1 MMLRYILYLLFFSIG
16 LTSYAQVP
24 AVYKDMNKKVKE
36 EANKEFRFL
45 AFYYNH
51 VVNTNV
57 YPTSD
62 FLKGQVVG
70 RLFGP
75 NTSTTSAENRPFYLE
90 QRLLPFFIYTPKLF
104 DGKATLRASFELD
117 WTWGDGSYGS
127 GGNAGSAISAD
138 QVNIQTQNVEIE
150 ITPAKLWK
158 INLGLQRM
166 YDTPYDA
173 YRTFFDKML
182 NTGNR
187 LNLWGTDGV
196 GISARRSSDYSMF
209 KASYFQLYENEI
221 QSNDDV
227 QLFELQYRHLL
238 SHKWNISSSLYYV
251 RDRGN
256 GQGGPSILGQGLNS
270 SMAAF
275 NGAYRFPF
283 LAVPYKADIGWLG
296 IAAGYNEDYMMDQF
310 FGTAYV
316 RYNIGNV
323 SLEEDDVW
331 TDGPTVAGLAANLRA
346 GYRHGQ
352 TENDLVWFD
361 VMYTTGDQNG
371 LVDNHFSGVMT
382 GNTWGTPGA
391 LHVSHGGYLIFP
403 HANVVN
409 RYIAAVTDI
418 SNMGYGISAI
428 HINAAKDIIPYKLN
442 AKLGF
447 ASAVSNA
454 VPTNGGTYI
463 GTEANLKVGYQL
475 GVFMAVELHAA
486 HLWLGDFYDSRAV
499 NGGEN
504 GVRPVNPY
512 TAFVSFKWLMF

>member
-1 MMLRYILYLLFFSIG
+1 V
-16 LTSYAQVP
+16 YAQVP
-24 AVYKDMNKKVKE
+24 AVYKDLNNKTKE

-45 AFYYNH
+45 AYFYNH

-70 RLFGP
+70 RLYGP
-75 NTSTTSAENRPFYLE
+75 NTSTTSKENRPFYFE
-90 QRLLPFFIYTPKLF
+90 QRILPFFLYSPKLF
-104 DGKATLRASFELD
+104 DGKATFRASFEID
-117 WTWGDGSYGS
+117 FTWGDGSYGS

-138 QVNIQTQNVEIE
+138 QVNLQTQNIEIE
-150 ITPAKLWK
+150 LRPAKNWT

-166 YDTPYDA
+166 YDTPYDP

-182 NTGNR
+182 NTGSR

-196 GISARRSSDYSMF
+196 GIIVRRQTDFSTI

-227 QLFELQYRHLL
+227 QLFEFQYLRLL
-238 SHKWNISSSLYYV
+238 SHKWNLGASIFYV

-270 SMAAF
+270 SLAAF
-275 NGAYRFPF
+275 NGTFRFPF
-283 LAVPYKADIGWLG
+283 GAVPYKSDVSWLG
-296 IAAGYNEDYMMDQF
+296 LSAGYNEEYMMDQL
-310 FGTAYV
+310 FGSAYV
-316 RYNIGNV
+316 RYNLGTV
-323 SLEEDDVW
+323 SLKNGDVW
-331 TDGPTVAGLAANLRA
+331 EDGPSIGGLAANLRA

-352 TENDLVWFD
+352 TINDLIWFD
-361 VMYTTGDQNG
+361 AMYTTGDQNG
-371 LVDNHFSGVMT
+371 IVDNKYSGVMT

-391 LHVSHGGYLIFP
+391 LHVAHGGYLLFP

-428 HINAAKDIIPYKLN
+428 HINASKDIIPHKLN

-447 ASAVSNA
+447 ASAISNA
-454 VPTNGGTYI
+454 IPNGGGTYV
-463 GTEANLKVGYQL
+463 GTEANIKVSYQL
-475 GVFMAVELHAA
+475 GVFMSLEFHAA
-486 HLWLGDFYDSRAV
+486 NLWLGDFYDSKIV

-504 GVRPVNPY
+504 GVRPVDPY

>member
-1 MMLRYILYLLFFSIG
+1 MLRY
-16 LTSYAQVP
+16 LTFLIFMVLCSSMQAQAP
-24 AVYKDMNKKVKE
+24 AVYKDLNEKTKD

-45 AFYYNH
+45 AYFYNH
-51 VVNTNV
+51 MVNTNV

-70 RLFGP
+70 RLYGP
-75 NTSTTSAENRPFYLE
+75 NTSTTSDENRPVYFE
-90 QRLLPFFIYTPKLF
+90 QRILPFFLYSPKLF
-104 DGKATLRASFELD
+104 DGKATLRASFEID
-117 WTWGDGSYGS
+117 FTWGDGSYGS

-138 QVNIQTQNVEIE
+138 QVNLQTQNIEIE
-150 ITPAKLWK
+150 LKPAKYWT

-166 YDTPYDA
+166 YDTPYDT
-173 YRTFFDKML
+173 YGTFFDKML
-182 NTGNR
+182 NTGGR

-196 GISARRSSDYSMF
+196 GITVRRQADYSIF

-221 QSNDDV
+221 QTNDDV
-227 QLFELQYRHLL
+227 QLFELQYLRRV
-238 SHKWNISSSLYYV
+238 SHKLNIGSSIHYV

-270 SMAAF
+270 SLASF

-283 LAVPYKADIGWLG
+283 SAVPYKSDIAWLG
-296 IAAGYNEDYMMDQF
+296 LSAGYNEDYMMDRI

-316 RYNIGNV
+316 KYNLGSV
-323 SLEEDDVW
+323 SLQEGDDW
-331 TDGPTVAGLAANLRA
+331 KEGPSISGLAANLRA

-352 TENDLVWFD
+352 TINDLIWLD
-361 VMYTTGDQNG
+361 AMYTTGDQNG
-371 LVDNHFSGVMT
+371 VVDNNYSGVMT

-391 LHVSHGGYLIFP
+391 LHVSHGGYLLFP

-418 SNMGYGISAI
+418 SNMGYGISSL
-428 HINAAKDIIPYKLN
+428 HVNASKDIIPNKFN
-442 AKLGF
+442 AKIGF
-447 ASAVSNA
+447 ASALSNA
-454 VPTNGGTYI
+454 TPNGGGTYI
-463 GTEANLKVGYQL
+463 GTEANVKLAYQL
-475 GVFMAVELHAA
+475 GVFMSVEFHAA
-486 HLWLGDFYDSRAV
+486 NLWLGDFYDSRIV
-499 NGGEN
+499 NGGET